1 MTSTAMTSAAQA
13 APRVGL
19 SPARV
24 ARSEWI
30 KLRSVRSA
38 AWTLAAS
45 AVTIAGTGL
54 LLSAITR
61 GHLAGGA
68 HRATHIDAVRI
79 SLFGMYLAQLT
90 VGLLGVMLATGEYA
104 TGMIR
109 ATLSAVPGRLAVLGA
124 KLGVFAVVVTV
135 TCEAALFV
143 TFLAAQAIL
152 SSRHAGVSLTAPGA
166 LRAVAG
172 TGLYLTLVGLLGIAL
187 GFAIRNTAAA
197 AAVMFA
203 AVLVVPEVLG
213 AALPADWAGRILPYL
228 PSNAGQAIMQVRPVP
243 DTMAPWP
250 GLALFAGYTALAVAV
265 AALLLKRRDA

>member
-1 MTSTAMTSAAQA
+1 MTTTAITQV
-13 APRVGL
+13 APRL
-19 SPARV
+19 RLTPARV

-30 KLRSVRSA
+30 KLRSVRSTMWA
-38 AWTLAAS
+38 LAAT
-45 AVTIAGTGL
+45 AVAIAGTGL
-54 LLSAITR
+54 LLTALTR
-61 GHLAGGA
+61 GHLAASGR
-68 HRATHIDAVRI
+68 HQTHIDAVRI

-90 VGLLGVMLATGEYA
+90 VGLLGVMLATSEYA

-109 ATLSAVPGRLAVLGA
+109 VTLSAVPRRLAVLGA
-124 KLGVFAVVVTV
+124 KLGVFAVVALV

-143 TFLAAQAIL
+143 TFLASQAVL
-152 SSRHAGVSLTAPGA
+152 ASPHAGVSLAAPGV

-172 TGLYLTLVGLLGIAL
+172 TGLYLTLVGLLGVAL
-187 GFAIRNTAAA
+187 GFAIRNTAGA
-197 AAVMFA
+197 AAVLFA

-228 PSNAGQAIMQVRPVP
+228 PSNAGQAIMNVQPAP

-250 GLALFAGYTALAVAV
+250 GLALFASYTALAVAV

>member
-1 MTSTAMTSAAQA
+1 MSTVTMTPGAQA
-13 APRVGL
+13 APL
-19 SPARV
+19 FKLTPARV

-30 KLRSVRSA
+30 KLRSVRSTVWA
-38 AWTLAAS
+38 LAAS
-45 AVTIAGTGL
+45 AVAIVGTGL
-54 LLSAITR
+54 LLTMITR
-61 GHLAGGA
+61 GHLAAGS
-68 HRATHIDAVRI
+68 RPQTHIDPVRI

-109 ATLSAVPGRLAVLGA
+109 ATMSAVPRRLAVLGA

-143 TFLAAQAIL
+143 TFLASQVLL
-152 SSRHAGVSLTAPGA
+152 SSHHAGVSLAAPGV

-187 GFAIRNTAAA
+187 GFAIRNTAGA
-197 AAVMFA
+197 AAVLFA
-203 AVLVVPEVLG
+203 ALLVVPEVLG
-213 AALPADWAGRILPYL
+213 AALPMDWASRILPYL
-228 PSNAGQAIMQVRPVP
+228 PSNAGQAIMNIRPAP

-250 GLALFAGYTALAVAV
+250 GLALFAGCVMVVIAV
-265 AALLLKRRDA
+265 AALLLERRDA